1 MTTAATTNV
10 VTALRRAA
18 VRATYAPSVHNTQPW
33 RLQLTGDRL
42 NVYADRSRQLP
53 VLDPSS
59 RQLLISCGCAV
70 MNARVSLAGGG
81 AGVDVR
87 RNPHPMHDD
96 LLASLIPTAEA
107 ADRVLAALDP
117 VIE

>member
-70 MNARVSLAGGG
+70 MNARVSLAGAG

-87 RNPHPMHDD
+87 RNP
-96 LLASLIPTAEA
+96 
-107 ADRVLAALDP
+107 R
-117 VIE
+117 